1 MAAKGDAMKATDIK
15 ERPILFSGPMIRA
28 ILRDENPKTQTRRV
42 AMDLPSHPAI
52 ARWVC
57 DSNGWWEPVPHS
69 EQVREQ
75 YITTWPAGF
84 YRCKY
89 GKPGDRLWVK
99 EKHVLLDRDGWSDPA
114 RPRDAMISGRR
125 NGVGY
130 ADFEHDPDSERCRK
144 ELGYKWRPSIHMP
157 RWASRITLEI
167 TEVRVQR
174 LQDISEADARAEG
187 FDAATCAQFFL
198 RAAGKHAPLD
208 RMWFEDADGG
218 SADSDD
224 YCYRCA
230 KKLLPKNCVLRGDGG
245 TASETDGPAFCQH
258 CGEPLLVSLTSYG
271 IDRELFLDDPDD
283 NRSHYACSGTDA
295 AIAAQFSG
303 GIGDLRDH
311 HLGRLAQVGFA
322 AAWDVLNDEYG
333 RRWASNPWVWALTFK
348 RLEQP

>member
-1 MAAKGDAMKATDIK
+1 MTKYERAGLARRLNHHRRQRRKVSMQAGHLRGDAMKATDIK
-15 ERPILFSGPMIRA
+15 ERPILFSAPMIRA

-157 RWASRITLEI
+157 RWASRVTLEI
-167 TEVRVQR
+167 TDVRVQR
-174 LQDISEADARAEG
+174 LQDISDADILAEG
-187 FDAATCAQFFL
+187 FDGAHLNCENNADTVDAVARMAMRVWYSKL
-198 RAAGKHAPLD
+198 WDSINGKRSP
-208 RMWFEDADGG
+208 W
-218 SADSDD
+218 SA
-224 YCYRCA
+224 
-230 KKLLPKNCVLRGDGG
+230 
-245 TASETDGPAFCQH
+245 
-258 CGEPLLVSLTSYG
+258 
-271 IDRELFLDDPDD
+271 
-283 NRSHYACSGTDA
+283 
-295 AIAAQFSG
+295 
-303 GIGDLRDH
+303 
-311 HLGRLAQVGFA
+311 
-322 AAWDVLNDEYG
+322 
-333 RRWASNPWVWALTFK
+333 NPFVWALTFK
-348 RLEQP
+348 RMEQP

>member
-174 LQDISEADARAEG
+174 LQGISEEDAKAEG
-187 FDAATCAQFFL
+187 LLAQ
-198 RAAGKHAPLD
+198 A
-208 RMWFEDADGG
+208 
-218 SADSDD
+218 
-224 YCYRCA
+224 
-230 KKLLPKNCVLRGDGG
+230 GDG
-245 TASETDGPAFCQH
+245 TGPGAGYKWNGIGYHGAGFGKYGPTFHVSGPQSKKCVCNVGGPTPAQCAF
-258 CGEPLLVSLTSYG
+258 
-271 IDRELFLDDPDD
+271 RELWDSI
-283 NRSHYACSGTDA
+283 NGKRSP
-295 AIAAQFSG
+295 
-303 GIGDLRDH
+303 
-311 HLGRLAQVGFA
+311 
-322 AAWDVLNDEYG
+322 
-333 RRWASNPWVWALTFK
+333 WASNPWVWALTFK